1 MPSASPAAS
10 LPRPQPPIGPPS
22 TSTRCRERASRGGGG
37 WPSCRPSAHRYWL
50 PPGPNLYRCT
60 PACHQTPVQTVELE
74 RRLAFSIGRTC
85 NVQTAWCA
93 AGNGM
98 G

>member
-10 LPRPQPPIGPPS
+10 LPRPQPPIGSPS
-22 TSTRCRERASRGGGG
+22 TSTRCRERAQQGRGRMAVLQAQRTSLLAPAG
-37 WPSCRPSAHRYWL
+37 PQSLPVHSSA
-50 PPGPNLYRCT
+50 PPN
-60 PACHQTPVQTVELE
+60 PVQTVEPE
-74 RRLAFSIGRTC
+74 RKLAFSIGRTC